1 LGYGVGVPHHNGRV
15 HIDLWKVGSFLSPL
29 CRAVE
34 ARCRDLSLRYS
45 TGEVLVK
52 LRARIGSPRDFLAGL
67 LFIAIGLATAIG
79 ASDYPL
85 GTIRNIGPGYYPI
98 LLGIALVLLGG
109 AIAFKSLKIGASRG
123 ASEDQSDDEG
133 IALRPLIM
141 VIVAVLAF
149 GVLVRPFGLGVA
161 IIALIGLSSLAGRDF
176 NITRVVLLCIGMV
189 ALSWLVFVYLLG
201 LSMTMW
207 PR

>member
-1 LGYGVGVPHHNGRV
+1 VYVVAISSCATLG
-15 HIDLWKVGSFLSPL
+15 IS
-29 CRAVE
+29 A
-34 ARCRDLSLRYS
+34 A
-45 TGEVLVK
+45 VK
-52 LRARIGSPRDFLAGL
+52 LRARIGNPRDLLAGL
-67 LFIAIGLATAIG
+67 LFVAIGLATAIG

-98 LLGIALVLLGG
+98 LLGVALVLLGG
-109 AIAFKSLKIGASRG
+109 AIANKSLKISE
-123 ASEDQSDDEG
+123 ASEDKADDEG
-133 IALRPLIM
+133 VALRPLVM
-141 VIVAVLAF
+141 VIVAVIAF

-176 NITRVVLLCIGMV
+176 SIIRVVLLCIGMV

-201 LSMTMW
+201 LSMSMW